1 MIYYIVCIVN
11 RSVLLVFHGEVSSDL
26 VETLKS
32 ELNTTLTDED
42 REIMKE
48 NEQWMKDYEESE
60 LNGPL
65 NETDMIENTTISD
78 VARDGRRGIY
88 LSFICDIWWSKC
100 TTLYLILSLMSTNAF
115 RKERE
120 EMSSGIHL

>member
-1 MIYYIVCIVN
+1 MMDFSSHSVMQWLMIYYIVCIVN

-26 VETLKS
+26 VETLES

-65 NETDMIENTTISD
+65 NETDMIENNTMNP
-78 VARDGRRGIY
+78 AGRQGIY
-88 LSFICDIWWSKC
+88 LSLCTHFIHI
-100 TTLYLILSLMSTNAF
+100 
-115 RKERE
+115 
-120 EMSSGIHL
+120 